1 MIKDKLVQLCDIK
14 KEIIELE
21 QKIKK
26 LDDKGVVISSI
37 EGSYNRPPFTK
48 HNIQIESFNPK
59 LMQKS
64 NYYKSI
70 LQQRLNDLLD
80 VQIEIE
86 EYIDSIPIS
95 RLRRIF
101 TLRYIEQYTWQK
113 IAYIMKGRAT
123 ADSVR
128 MEHDRFLQEN

>member
-1 MIKDKLVQLCDIK
+1 MIKDKLVQLCDIR

-26 LDDKGVVISSI
+26 LEDKGVLVCAV

-48 HNIQIESFNPK
+48 HSILIESANPELLEK
-59 LMQKS
+59 DK
-64 NYYKSI
+64 YYKSI

-80 VQIEIE
+80 VQIEVE

-101 TLRYIEQYTWQK
+101 ELRYIEQHGWQK
-113 IAYIMKGRAT
+113 IAYMMKGNAT

-128 MEHDRFLQEN
+128 KEHDRFLQ